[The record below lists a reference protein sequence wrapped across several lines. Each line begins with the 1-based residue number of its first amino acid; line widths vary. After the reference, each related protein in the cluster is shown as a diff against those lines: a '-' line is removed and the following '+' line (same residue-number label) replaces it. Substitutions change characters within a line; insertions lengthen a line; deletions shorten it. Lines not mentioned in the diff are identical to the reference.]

1 MVCLSVGHNYTEVV
15 HKPFIGFWQPRKA
28 GLHELI
34 KVLFGVWSELRWS
47 RGTRYYLGSCIS
59 SGEEE
64 ILGGQPIVK
73 CSEFPVCVNY
83 SQPCSI
89 GGSRVVA
96 FRRQYMQQLV

>member
-1 MVCLSVGHNYTEVV
+1 MFRGLSVGHNYTEVV
-15 HKPFIGFWQPRKA
+15 
-28 GLHELI
+28 ELI

-73 CSEFPVCVNY
+73 CSEFPACVNY

>member
-15 HKPFIGFWQPRKA
+15 
-28 GLHELI
+28 ELI

-47 RGTRYYLGSCIS
+47 RGARYYLGSCIP
-59 SGEEE
+59 SGAEEE

-73 CSEFPVCVNY
+73 CSEFPACVNY
-83 SQPCSI
+83 SQPCSM